1 MREVTKDEAEEIISA
16 NRHNELKSVL
26 KQIAFYLSSE
36 KNEKKD
42 KEVVDEIRKQSQNI
56 EHFFKSIELNQN
68 SKELVSSSSFNKM
81 REDIL
86 ASNERLVKTIENRLL
101 PDTFDLIRNGNDRA
115 QSVKVNYKEASKIKT
130 HNN

>member
-36 KNEKKD
+36 KNEKNE
-42 KEVVDEIRKQSQNI
+42 KEVVDEIKKQSQNI
-56 EHFFKSIELNQN
+56 EHFFKFIESNQN
-68 SKELVSSSSFNKM
+68 SKELVSSFNEI

-101 PDTFDLIRNGNDRA
+101 PDTFDLIRNNGVT
-115 QSVKVNYKEASKIKT
+115 QSVKVNYKEASKI
-130 HNN
+130 NN

>member
-36 KNEKKD
+36 KNEKKA

-101 PDTFDLIRNGNDRA
+101 PDTFDLIRNNGVT
-115 QSVKVNYKEASKIKT
+115 QSVKVNYKEASKIVKKYS
-130 HNN
+130 

>member
-36 KNEKKD
+36 KNEK
-42 KEVVDEIRKQSQNI
+42 EVVDEIKKQSQNI
-56 EHFFKSIELNQN
+56 EHFFKFIESNQN
-68 SKELVSSSSFNKM
+68 SKELVSSFNEI

-115 QSVKVNYKEASKIKT
+115 QSVKVNYKEASKIVKKYS
-130 HNN
+130 